1 MLAKSVLGGSCPSF
15 FDSDRHGPLFT
26 NHYTFLF
33 NRTPNVNRIDD
44 SFLRFLVFE
53 LAHHLIVIRVAPS
66 TVKTTVRRSEGYQ
79 TEASNDDRRMPEV
92 RVCPAA
98 YESLSRSNWW
108 GGDQK
113 ERSSHSP
120 TDVGSLTIPR
130 DWRTIATQRPAGR
143 VLSLETDFPQISQ
156 TGGFMVKHAA
166 SVAIVVLMCLVK
178 SSALSQIPN
187 ASFESW
193 TNGDPDGYVTSNIN
207 GIVTNVT
214 QSTVAHTGSSAVRGD
229 VVQFFT
235 QVLQPVIQSGPG
247 GHGFGYNQRPGSF
260 TGWYQF
266 TGVGGDRFAVNV
278 GLYQGGINGT
288 IIAIAAAAPSTQV
301 TSYTQIT
308 APFVYQNPG
317 LPDTCIVQVQIV
329 GPSVSVPP
337 HVGSFFLLDD
347 VALVGSAGV
356 EQGTPAVPLA
366 ASLEQ
371 NYHPRGAA
379 HARPA
384 GQERRARRAAVA
396 LRAAQ
401 GETRREVLPG
411 ARRGRARAG
420 RDVPRHVLPRDRH
433 GRRGVG
439 DASAQGRIGGPP
451 REHAVSAG

>member
-1 MLAKSVLGGSCPSF
+1 
-15 FDSDRHGPLFT
+15 
-26 NHYTFLF
+26 
-33 NRTPNVNRIDD
+33 
-44 SFLRFLVFE
+44 
-53 LAHHLIVIRVAPS
+53 
-66 TVKTTVRRSEGYQ
+66 
-79 TEASNDDRRMPEV
+79 
-92 RVCPAA
+92 
-98 YESLSRSNWW
+98 
-108 GGDQK
+108 
-113 ERSSHSP
+113 
-120 TDVGSLTIPR
+120 
-130 DWRTIATQRPAGR
+130 
-143 VLSLETDFPQISQ
+143 
-156 TGGFMVKHAA
+156 MVKHAA

-337 HVGSFFLLDD
+337 HVASFFLLDD

-371 NYHPRGAA
+371 NYPNPFNPG
-379 HARPA
+379 
-384 GQERRARRAAVA
+384 
-396 LRAAQ
+396 
-401 GETRREVLPG
+401 TRIQYSLPSQSSEYAEGRVGVGSLVTLKVFDVLGREVATLVNEEKKPG
-411 ARRGRARAG
+411 TYE
-420 RDVPRHVLPRDRH
+420 VSF
-433 GRRGVG
+433 
-439 DASAQGRIGGPP
+439 DASSLPSGVYYYRLQSGNF
-451 REHAVSAG
+451 VDTKKLTVLK